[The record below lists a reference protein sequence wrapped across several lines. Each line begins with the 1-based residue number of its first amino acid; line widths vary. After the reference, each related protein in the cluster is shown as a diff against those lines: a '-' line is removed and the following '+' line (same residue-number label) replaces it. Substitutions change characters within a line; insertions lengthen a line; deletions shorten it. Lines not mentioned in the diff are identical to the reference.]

1 MINTINK
8 TTVIQVVLLLL
19 LTTGIFLPLHLTQ
32 IAFHDI
38 TDYRTYIVLIRNV
51 INDPSGWSEIAN
63 LPGWPL
69 MVMAATRLFQFP
81 IWKAALFIQ
90 MGIQSLLALILFFS
104 FKRNVLVGAK
114 WLPIALPLAIM
125 LAAPVFLIALEDNLY
140 YFGYVGINSNHN
152 PTIIALKPFVM
163 LVFFFACAALRG
175 QKQPLL
181 HSLICAGSVV
191 TSTLIK
197 PSYIICLLPAVGII
211 SLIRLFSN
219 KDTDLRFILFSVS
232 LPAILVLFYEYL
244 STYGADDIGIIFSPL
259 TVMRNSSGWLLAKF
273 ILSAWFPLL
282 ASAVYIKELRSSI
295 CMLLAWL
302 TFIFGAGYTYLVAEG
317 GWRIFHGNFTW
328 SGEIT
333 LFVLFTATTF
343 FFFKQRDPASSQ
355 KEWAVLLLAG
365 FIPHIICGLIYFSY
379 CLMNNRY
386 F

>member
-1 MINTINK
+1 
-8 TTVIQVVLLLL
+8 
-19 LTTGIFLPLHLTQ
+19 
-32 IAFHDI
+32 
-38 TDYRTYIVLIRNV
+38 
-51 INDPSGWSEIAN
+51 
-63 LPGWPL
+63 
-69 MVMAATRLFQFP
+69 
-81 IWKAALFIQ
+81 
-90 MGIQSLLALILFFS
+90 
-104 FKRNVLVGAK
+104 
-114 WLPIALPLAIM
+114 
-125 LAAPVFLIALEDNLY
+125 
-140 YFGYVGINSNHN
+140 
-152 PTIIALKPFVM
+152 
-163 LVFFFACAALRG
+163 
-175 QKQPLL
+175 
-181 HSLICAGSVV
+181 
-191 TSTLIK
+191 LIK